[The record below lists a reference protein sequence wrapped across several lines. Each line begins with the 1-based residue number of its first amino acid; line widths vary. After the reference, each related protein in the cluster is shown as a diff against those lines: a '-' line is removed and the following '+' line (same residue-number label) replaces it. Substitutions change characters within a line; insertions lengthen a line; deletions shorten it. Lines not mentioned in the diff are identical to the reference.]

1 MTIILEEEL
10 LRERQWSNKVK
21 KVSQSMVT
29 KGASSA
35 SVSVLSERI
44 LETSSVVVS
53 SRYENPSPFS
63 PSIPFVS
70 FSYHSKERHS
80 SLNDGD
86 EGELVQ

>member
-1 MTIILEEEL
+1 
-10 LRERQWSNKVK
+10 
-21 KVSQSMVT
+21 MVT

-53 SRYENPSPFS
+53 SRYE
-63 PSIPFVS
+63 SIAFHRQFPFVP

-86 EGELVQ
+86 EELVQ